1 MSMERRHVLFLWSGP
16 CFMSGP
22 EIIEDKLNYLSKYIF
37 GDIIAATIQRDM
49 HYNKLGE
56 FRFHPISYK
65 RTSIKRNLTEYRF
78 VLKALKLFFIE
89 KYRFKVIISPNP
101 LNTGLEALIIRI
113 FTKAKVI
120 VEINGNFEEA
130 FKYGSSGAVTPNL
143 IEKIKGRVSKSLID
157 FVVRKADI
165 VKILNEKQIPASLRK
180 KPDILKKVVWFPD
193 YVATRSFSGLK
204 ITDGRYIL
212 FIGHPWYLK
221 GVDIL
226 IKAFK
231 NISSTFP
238 DYKLKIIGWCPNGRD
253 FFENLVKPNSNI
265 ELLAPLVFKDVPKV
279 MAACSI
285 FVLPSR
291 TEAMGRVLI
300 EAMACK
306 KPVIGSNVDGI
317 PNIVKNNFNGLLF
330 ESENVDD
337 LTDKIYM
344 VLGNKYLADKLS
356 TNAYKYL
363 LENFTEEHYVGN
375 FKNMLDKTLCVE
387 RV

>member
-1 MSMERRHVLFLWSGP
+1 MERRHVLFLWQGP

-22 EIIEDKLNYLSKYIF
+22 EIIEEKLNYLSKYIF
-37 GDIIAATIQRDM
+37 GDIIAATIKRDM
-49 HYNKLGE
+49 HYDKLGE

-78 VLKALKLFFIE
+78 VLKALKLFFIK
-89 KYRFKVIISPNP
+89 KYRFEVIVSPNP

-130 FKYGSSGAVTPNL
+130 FKYGGSGMVAPSL
-143 IEKIKGRVSKSLID
+143 MEKIKGRVSRSLID
-157 FVVRKADI
+157 FVVRKADV

-180 KPDILKKVVWFPD
+180 KPNILKKVVWFPD

-204 ITDGRYIL
+204 ITDDRYIL

-231 NISSTFP
+231 KISSTFP
-238 DYKLKIIGWCPNGRD
+238 NYKLKIIGWCPNGRD
-253 FFENLVKPNSNI
+253 FFENLAKPNSNI

-279 MAACSI
+279 MAACSM

-306 KPVIGSNVDGI
+306 KPVIASNVDGI

-337 LTDKIYM
+337 LTDKIHM
-344 VLGNKYLADKLS
+344 VLGDKNLADKLS

-375 FKNMLDKTLCVE
+375 FKNMLDKTFCIEKV
-387 RV
+387 